1 MEQTLLLNIYDT
13 NDAIKQGR
21 MPAMKKN
28 NNSKRETIAHS
39 LFIVEMR
46 SIAEK
51 SLQTEYDFRSASKLE

>member
-1 MEQTLLLNIYDT
+1 
-13 NDAIKQGR
+13 
-21 MPAMKKN
+21 MKKN